1 MSIHDAAKL
10 VDTKRCY
17 LCGDTKPLT
26 EFNRNLGRFDGRC
39 AECRECSNRQKR
51 ERRLTRVAAAK
62 PAAVAP
68 SVVEATEPRAV
79 PEVLDT
85 VQEHRLRAKVR
96 ELESTVKSLVGQL
109 SDARAM
115 NDIAAE
121 AADTV
126 SAIPPI
132 RPRERTSGVR
142 EGTAMALASDWHIE
156 EEVLPEKVAG
166 RNRYNLEIS
175 ARRMTR
181 FFEAV
186 RWATEWQRQVCTVR
200 DQILWLGGDII
211 TNYLHEDN
219 VESNLL
225 SPVQAIATAQ
235 AAIGNGIRYL
245 LEDGQLERLVIPC
258 NDGNHGR
265 LTEKTR
271 SATRKE
277 NSLEWLLYIGLQ
289 REFAR
294 DPRVQFQIADGTQL
308 FLDVYGRTIRFTH
321 GDSVKYGGGIGG
333 ITIPIYKALARW
345 DTVRHAD
352 LTIMGHFHQRIS
364 LSDLIVNGSLIGYS
378 PYAMDIGAR
387 FEPPAQEF
395 SMLEPVRFR
404 SASIP
409 LHVSDR
415 EDDDA
420 YREAA

>member
-1 MSIHDAAKL
+1 M
-10 VDTKRCY
+10 
-17 LCGDTKPLT
+17 G
-26 EFNRNLGRFDGRC
+26 N
-39 AECRECSNRQKR
+39 
-51 ERRLTRVAAAK
+51 RVATAGVHGPRPDPVARWRHHHELSPRGQRRVQ
-62 PAAVAP
+62 PALTGAG
-68 SVVEATEPRAV
+68 
-79 PEVLDT
+79 
-85 VQEHRLRAKVR
+85 HRDGA
-96 ELESTVKSLVGQL
+96 
-109 SDARAM
+109 
-115 NDIAAE
+115 
-121 AADTV
+121 
-126 SAIPPI
+126 
-132 RPRERTSGVR
+132 
-142 EGTAMALASDWHIE
+142 
-156 EEVLPEKVAG
+156 
-166 RNRYNLEIS
+166 
-175 ARRMTR
+175 
-181 FFEAV
+181 
-186 RWATEWQRQVCTVR
+186 
-200 DQILWLGGDII
+200 GGDR
-211 TNYLHEDN
+211 H
-219 VESNLL
+219 
-225 SPVQAIATAQ
+225 
-235 AAIGNGIRYL
+235 RYL